1 MHTIGIKEIS
11 LFFLLIPI
19 AFAQE
24 RAENLLFIYQTFS
37 YPAKIN
43 VLEKDQHI
51 EIGIAGDT
59 WLLDFGQIYV
69 GMGSRKYINISVNE
83 EYKVI
88 LKSSGNISSF
98 IKFEKN
104 NFIMKG
110 NSSIPIYVEPKK
122 SGYYTG
128 EVKIVF
134 KKIKY
139 PFFNWL
145 LKCV

>member
-11 LFFLLIPI
+11 ILFLLFPVVL
-19 AFAQE
+19 AQE
-24 RAENLLFIYQTFS
+24 RTENLFFIYETFS

-43 VLEKDQHI
+43 VLEKNQNI
-51 EIGIAGDT
+51 EIGISGDT
-59 WLLDFGQIYV
+59 WILDFGQIYV
-69 GMGSRKYINISVNE
+69 GMGSRKYINITVNE

-88 LKSSGNISSF
+88 LKSSGNISSL

-104 NFIMKG
+104 NFILKG
-110 NSSIPIYVEPKK
+110 QTEIPIYIEPKK
-122 SGYYTG
+122 PGYYTG
-128 EVKIVF
+128 EVKILF

-139 PFFNWL
+139 PFLNWL